1 MDNLTHTL
9 IGLAAGEGMARC
21 TRARQGGLAD
31 PARRTTL
38 LALGVIGGN
47 LPDAD
52 LLWSMQVF
60 TGDSV
65 DYLVDHRGHTH
76 TLVACVALA
85 GLMLLATLAI
95 LRWRGQRF
103 RAPDAGLLGAMAL
116 LAVMLHL
123 GMDALNE
130 YGVHPFWPWDNR
142 WYYGDAVFI
151 VEPLFWLATAPL
163 YFSLRTRVARILLA
177 LVITVGC
184 IAVLAFHRFGVVWW
198 TLPALALLL
207 LFAGRRLSPRAAS
220 LVAISLLSAV
230 VGVFSAARA
239 VVTRRVNVLAAEQ
252 FPGATTLDLVLS
264 PAPAHPLCWEVML
277 LQREGGTYLARMGQL
292 SLLQGKADAEAGGPC
307 ARSIGAE
314 ATAPLEALQI
324 PSRDGMRW
332 ASQFSMDAIELAQLA
347 ASNCDTRRLASFL
360 RVPFAAMTG
369 EGWILGDLRFDREPG
384 VGFAETLIDPASPAK
399 CARSVP
405 WAAPRGDLGFH

>member
-1 MDNLTHTL
+1 LDNLTHTL
-9 IGLAAGEGMARC
+9 IGLAAGEAMARC

-142 WYYGDAVFI
+142 WYYGDSVFI

-198 TLPALALLL
+198 DAAGAGAAAAVRRQAALAACCFPGRNQPVVRRGGGVLGRTGRCDPARER
-207 LFAGRRLSPRAAS
+207 AGRRAIPR
-220 LVAISLLSAV
+220 
-230 VGVFSAARA
+230 R
-239 VVTRRVNVLAAEQ
+239 
-252 FPGATTLDLVLS
+252 
-264 PAPAHPLCWEVML
+264 HH
-277 LQREGGTYLARMGQL
+277 
-292 SLLQGKADAEAGGPC
+292 
-307 ARSIGAE
+307 ARSGAV
-314 ATAPLEALQI
+314 
-324 PSRDGMRW
+324 SRAG
-332 ASQFSMDAIELAQLA
+332 SPFVLGSDAA
-347 ASNCDTRRLASFL
+347 AA
-360 RVPFAAMTG
+360 
-369 EGWILGDLRFDREPG
+369 
-384 VGFAETLIDPASPAK
+384 
-399 CARSVP
+399 
-405 WAAPRGDLGFH
+405 